1 MFGVNTVVMP
11 TVVLTPVYVGL
22 TLNVMSNYSQDAV
35 KTDVENAIKSLF
47 SFNNVEFDQV
57 VTLGTLYRTV
67 LDVAGVD
74 YTTISTFN
82 TSGTPNDITTVG
94 ISPAVKGVSTS
105 TGTLLLL
112 TDLTVTASGGIAV
125 A

>member
-1 MFGVNTVVMP
+1 
-11 TVVLTPVYVGL
+11 
-22 TLNVMSNYSQDAV
+22 MSNYSQDAV

>member
-47 SFNNVEFDQV
+47 SFDNVEFDQV
-57 VTLGTLYRTV
+57 ITLGTLYRTV